1 MVSCKG
7 VSMTVSQ
14 LRNSDS
20 LDDWYKKALSFK
32 RLRKKVIKEFGGRKS
47 LENLGNGRKKPVL
60 DILR

>member
-1 MVSCKG
+1 
-7 VSMTVSQ
+7 MTVSQ